1 MHRLQIPLHWSLQ
14 KPLEVRIFHVVHDF
28 EEGVVLALSIE
39 HVNVIRRRPD
49 SDDGR
54 RGTGHG

>member
-39 HVNVIRRRPD
+39 HVNVISHQASARF
-49 SDDGR
+49 G
-54 RGTGHG
+54 